1 MIKRDNVNSCTLLN
15 PDSRYNGV
23 SSKMNCGS
31 KLALKKKI
39 KTNFTRRKIEKN
51 IKKQLGKSH
60 KRL

>member
-1 MIKRDNVNSCTLLN
+1 
-15 PDSRYNGV
+15 
-23 SSKMNCGS
+23 MNCGS